1 MRKQQGL
8 FLVAGKWWECCR
20 SARCEPL
27 ILSARGCR
35 ELELRGIPPGMSP
48 ETDYESETVQLER
61 GDSVI
66 FLSDGFSESQNSTGD
81 FFGMEKVQEI
91 CESLREK
98 TPEEILRKMTE
109 AVVSHSCDRR
119 NNTTGRRR
127 FCATC
132 RIDLEPRRVGRDSA
146 QAEIM
151 RELR

>member
-1 MRKQQGL
+1 
-8 FLVAGKWWECCR
+8 
-20 SARCEPL
+20 
-27 ILSARGCR
+27 
-35 ELELRGIPPGMSP
+35 
-48 ETDYESETVQLER
+48 
-61 GDSVI
+61 
-66 FLSDGFSESQNSTGD
+66 
-81 FFGMEKVQEI
+81 MEKVQEI

-151 RELR
+151 RELRLRVGNFGGIQIDTTAVLQ

>member
-1 MRKQQGL
+1 L
-8 FLVAGKWWECCR
+8 FLVAGEWWECCR

-35 ELELRGIPPGMSP
+35 ELELRGIPPEMSP

-61 GDSVI
+61 SDSVI

-81 FFGMEKVQEI
+81 LFGMEKVQEI

-109 AVVSHSCDRR
+109 AVVSQRPAA
-119 NNTTGRRR
+119 TTRPDGGD
-127 FCATC
+127 FW
-132 RIDLEPRRVGRDSA
+132 S
-146 QAEIM
+146 
-151 RELR
+151 REESGGIAHRPK